1 MKRGARPNASGR
13 RKGAHLSEHAPMVR
27 VGRNT
32 EQQ

>member
-13 RKGAHLSEHAPMVR
+13 PEGARRGKHAPMVR